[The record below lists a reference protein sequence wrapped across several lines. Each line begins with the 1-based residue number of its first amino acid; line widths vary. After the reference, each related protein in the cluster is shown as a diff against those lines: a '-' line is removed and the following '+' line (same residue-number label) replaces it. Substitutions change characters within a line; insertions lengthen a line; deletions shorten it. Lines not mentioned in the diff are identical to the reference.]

1 MSVVSGLAVRR
12 GFGEAVPEATG
23 GLGAVTALD
32 GAGLGVAL
40 IWPGSFL
47 FASKFASLRLRR
59 IATTAIAAITSNTV
73 AAAKTGLGHQ
83 LIQDEGRRP
92 DSERIEA

>member
-1 MSVVSGLAVRR
+1 MSPDSSLSAAIVATSVVLGLAVRG

-23 GLGAVTALD
+23 GLGAVTALE

-47 FASKFASLRLRR
+47 LASKFDALCLRR
-59 IATTAIAAITSNTV
+59 IATTTIAEITSNTI
-73 AAAKTGLGHQ
+73 AAAKAGLGQ
-83 LIQDEGRRP
+83 LIQD
-92 DSERIEA
+92 